1 MSNEQKHLVV
11 KGIQGNM
18 LPSYGMVVYRTIV
31 RIPIKEPV

>member
-18 LPSYGMVVYRTIV
+18 LPSYVGIVV
-31 RIPIKEPV
+31 EPL